1 MCGIVGYI
9 SKEEQID
16 VALFEKMTDILIH
29 RGPDDRGTYYEGLV
43 ALGQR
48 RLSILDLSADG
59 HQPMHYLQRYTI
71 VFNGEIFNYIELRE
85 ELSRAGYSF
94 VSKTDTE
101 VLMAAYDY
109 WGAEC
114 LNKLNGMWAF
124 ALYDRA
130 EGQLFAAR
138 DRFGVKP
145 FYYYLS
151 GDRLVWASEIKAL
164 LPALPGRPKANIPRL
179 LDNILLGAFDHTSE
193 TMFEGV
199 RQLQPGCYLRF
210 DVPAFSLAVT
220 RYYDIDRITPNQR
233 SYPENTQ
240 RFKELFIDAVRLR
253 LRSDVPVGSCLS
265 GGLDSSSIVCVAAGL
280 LKNKPGDAGH
290 HTISSCYK
298 QADELKYDEQEYI
311 DQVVAQTG
319 VQGHKIYPDVTDF
332 FANLDHIIYHQDEPV
347 GGLCHEAQYNVFK
360 AAAREGITVMLDGQG
375 ADEQLAGYTPFYS
388 VLIREYLRRFHFA
401 GAWRE
406 LNAFRKEHKDTEV
419 YGMKGLIWFMV
430 SDLLPAWLRKRAL
443 KYVTSRE
450 EFEWLKVPYD
460 ETTVQQTRKYT
471 SFDDYT
477 KKQMKYG
484 LINLLHFEDR
494 NAMASSIEGRVPFLD
509 YRLVEHVLSLPPDQ
523 KLKAGVTKRILRD
536 AMRGII
542 PEGIR
547 TRTTKLGFAVPV
559 DVWVMKHPGKVREEL
574 ADALEALTDILHKEK
589 ILRWFDQNK
598 TNELALKNVILW
610 RIICAGKWVKRFQ
623 VTFR

>member
-29 RGPDDRGTYYEGLV
+29 RGPDDRGTYYESLV

-233 SYPENTQ
+233 SYPENTR

-574 ADALEALTDILHKEK
+574 ADALEALTDILDKEK

>member
-9 SKEEQID
+9 SKERQVD

-29 RGPDDRGTYYEGLV
+29 RGPDDRGTYYNDRV

-114 LNKLNGMWAF
+114 LDKLNGMWAF

-151 GDRLVWASEIKAL
+151 DDRLVWASEIKAL
-164 LPALPGRPKANIPRL
+164 LPALPGGPKANIPRL

-233 SYPENTQ
+233 SYRENTR

-280 LKNKPGDAGH
+280 LKNEPGDAGH

-360 AAAREGITVMLDGQG
+360 AAARQGITVMLDGQG

-388 VLIREYLRRFHFA
+388 VLIREYLRRFRFA
-401 GAWRE
+401 DAWRE
-406 LNAFRKEHKDTEV
+406 LHAFRKEHKDTEV

-471 SFDDYT
+471 GFDDYT

-574 ADALEALTDILHKEK
+574 ADALEELTDILDKGK
-589 ILRWFDQNK
+589 VLSWFDQNK

>member
-471 SFDDYT
+471 GFDDYT

-574 ADALEALTDILHKEK
+574 ADALEALTDILDKEK

>member
-574 ADALEALTDILHKEK
+574 ADALEALTDILDKEK